1 MRQKAEAEAGGR
13 IPHLEWP
20 RRSIPQPHYGNA
32 TVCSGLSLVD
42 GLISAIG
49 FTEAEV
55 PENKRPL
62 LGSLGRCLT
71 MRPEAAGQ
79 QQTAPSGLPPEPENK
94 DVEELDVSPDDSKSV
109 TELQNELEFLQWY
122 NGVEDDLL
130 EASYD
135 EYQ

>member
-1 MRQKAEAEAGGR
+1 MATTVNPS
-13 IPHLEWP
+13 PH
-20 RRSIPQPHYGNA
+20 HGNA
-32 TVCSGLSLVD
+32 TICSGLNLVD

-49 FTEAEV
+49 FEEAEV
-55 PENKRPL
+55 PENKRPIL
-62 LGSLGRCLT
+62 CSLGRCLT

-94 DVEELDVSPDDSKSV
+94 DVEELVVSPDDSKSV

>member
-1 MRQKAEAEAGGR
+1 MATTVNPS
-13 IPHLEWP
+13 PH
-20 RRSIPQPHYGNA
+20 HGNA

-49 FTEAEV
+49 STEAEV

-62 LGSLGRCLT
+62 LGSLGRLT

-94 DVEELDVSPDDSKSV
+94 DVEELVVSPDDSKSV